1 MYILAWTNMWLYF
14 VQNIMS
20 YDQIVQQITVK
31 KKMESYKRKRIN
43 LAEKWSPTIDYR

>member
-31 KKMESYKRKRIN
+31 KMESYKRKRIN